1 MIGIIGAMEEEVD
14 QLIARMTKV
23 QSQRIAGMK
32 YYYGLLAGKAAVIV
46 MCGIG
51 KVNMTVCTQVM
62 IDRFSPDFLIN
73 TGVAGSLSAEIN
85 IGDMVFAEDAV
96 EHDMDTS
103 TFGDPRGQVPRMNV
117 FGFPCDP
124 KMVDLAEEVNKKV
137 NPDIRS
143 FSGRIATGDQFIHDN
158 EYKDFLVEEFGAL
171 CCEMEGA
178 AMAHTAYLNEIP
190 CLIVRSIS
198 DKADGTAELDYQ
210 KFKSIAVDHE
220 VKLIMGLMEEM

>member
-1 MIGIIGAMEEEVD
+1 MVGIIGAMDEEVD

-158 EYKDFLVEEFGAL
+158 EYKDFLVDEFGAI

>member
-1 MIGIIGAMEEEVD
+1 MIGIIGAMDEEVD